1 MASWKQELL
10 WIEVVI
16 NMVNSPVVRSFPIFD
31 CRMVS
36 MLMADRVLER
46 WSIIVHKIG
55 IFSHGLLIYSKSR
68 CLLYS
73 RNCLDKK
80 KWSSPVISSG
90 ANRRCQHH
98 FTHLIFFAPE
108 RVSNMCRFPTKPWF
122 LRAKFNM
129 SWYLASSKLSFQ
141 WSFGRYIAA
150 FRYLLALLGRLLPV
164 YYRLGL
170 LLLMVS
176 LDQDWILKGPLL
188 WLLNFS

>member
-10 WIEVVI
+10 WMEVVI

-80 KWSSPVISSG
+80 NDHPQWSVQGRIAGVNTISPIWYFSHPKGFQTCVDSPLNHGFCGRSSIWVDTWPVRNSASSG
-90 ANRRCQHH
+90 
-98 FTHLIFFAPE
+98 
-108 RVSNMCRFPTKPWF
+108 VSE
-122 LRAKFNM
+122 
-129 SWYLASSKLSFQ
+129 
-141 WSFGRYIAA
+141 GI
-150 FRYLLALLGRLLPV
+150 
-164 YYRLGL
+164 
-170 LLLMVS
+170 
-176 LDQDWILKGPLL
+176 
-188 WLLNFS
+188 